1 MGPILRSTRS
11 TARVPLEL
19 RRLGQTVTM
28 MIELTVEN
36 IPVKTAVAQDLTGAT
51 RMVAQGCNKIPTNVK
66 APTGI

>member
-1 MGPILRSTRS
+1 
-11 TARVPLEL
+11 
-19 RRLGQTVTM
+19 M